1 MMRTSESRHECPF
14 ECDVRTRMRRKARGL
29 RKRDA
34 SPMQDAF
41 AHCEGLLRAAD
52 KDRFLTT
59 LFAPAERR
67 DALFALYAFNLEIA
81 RVREV
86 VREPVAGEIRLQWWS
101 DVLGGASRGEVAA
114 HPVAAALLAT
124 IARYRL
130 PPEPFKA
137 LIDARRFDLYDEP
150 MATLGDLE
158 AYADGAS
165 ASLIVLAAQILA
177 AGGEPD
183 IGALSHHAGLA
194 HALAGL
200 LAAFP
205 VHAARGQLYIPLEIL
220 ARHGA
225 DRQEAKSPPA
235 TPQLLAALAES
246 RPPRPPSCPRFCRSR
261 SRGRRSPA
269 WCGAATI
276 HSCRLR
282 SRPGG
287 GSGSSGAQRGS
298 RGGSSARTQIGRAG
312 CGDRRRCAPPGRAR
326 RRLRSATR
334 SGRLGS
340 WQRARGSRCAPRL
353 KRRAA
358 IARSP
363 ADARA
368 IWGRSLPP
376 SRSRGIRAG
385 RTR

>member
-1 MMRTSESRHECPF
+1 
-14 ECDVRTRMRRKARGL
+14 
-29 RKRDA
+29 
-34 SPMQDAF
+34 MQDAF

-101 DVLGGASRGEVAA
+101 DVLGGAGRGEVTA

-124 IARYRL
+124 TARYRL
-130 PPEPFKA
+130 PPERFKE

-150 MATLGDLE
+150 MATLADLE

-165 ASLIVLAAQILA
+165 ASLIALAAQILA
-177 AGGEPD
+177 VGDEPD
-183 IGALSHHAGLA
+183 IGALSHHAGRA

-225 DRQEAKSPPA
+225 DRQEAKGPPA
-235 TPQLLAALAES
+235 TLQLLAALAE
-246 RPPRPPSCPRFCRSR
+246 
-261 SRGRRSPA
+261 
-269 WCGAATI
+269 
-276 HSCRLR
+276 LR
-282 SRPGG
+282 
-287 GSGSSGAQRGS
+287 A
-298 RGGSSARTQIGRAG
+298 
-312 CGDRRRCAPPGRAR
+312 RAR
-326 RRLRSATR
+326 RHLGAAQELLATAAPAVTPALLPVALA
-334 SGRLGS
+334 GPTL
-340 WQRARGSRCAPRL
+340 ARME
-353 KRRAA
+353 RRGYDPFVPVA
-358 IARSP
+358 IAPWRRQWFIW
-363 ADARA
+363 RA
-368 IWGRSLPP
+368 WRRPRRIFR
-376 SRSRGIRAG
+376 
-385 RTR
+385 